1 MKNGGS
7 SIVSVRNELRLVG
20 TKQQSD
26 AGQRS

>member
-7 SIVSVRNELRLVG
+7 SIVSVGNELGLVG

-26 AGQRS
+26 AGQPS